1 MHGAFASPPLP
12 PSLPLT
18 MACASPRHTHAPSRL
33 ADSDGDLITLTGDDD
48 VVEALRCL
56 EGGAA
61 LKIYVGLNSCASTAT
76 TITVGRSA
84 STSAQSDAHRAL
96 FAAWRAAREELLKGR
111 PVPPTVPRRLALPAG
126 PPIKVRLPLRAT
138 HTRTAQ
144 TPQTERKQQS
154 FVQCRSA
161 TRGALESVA
170 SARTQQ
176 SLQFLCVSPRSLVSR

>member
-1 MHGAFASPPLP
+1 V
-12 PSLPLT
+12 
-18 MACASPRHTHAPSRL
+18 
-33 ADSDGDLITLTGDDD
+33 I
-48 VVEALRCL
+48 EALRCL
-56 EGGAA
+56 EGGAP
-61 LKIYVGLNSCASTAT
+61 LKIYVELNSCASTTTT

-96 FAAWRAAREELLKGR
+96 FAAWRAGREELLKGR

-126 PPIKVRLPLRAT
+126 PPIKVRLPLHAR

-144 TPQTERKQQS
+144 TAHTERTQQS
-154 FVQCRSA
+154 LVQCRSA

-176 SLQFLCVSPRSLVSR
+176 SLVQCRSATRGALESVASARTQHSLVQCRSATRGALESVASARTQQFLQFLCVSPRSLVSR